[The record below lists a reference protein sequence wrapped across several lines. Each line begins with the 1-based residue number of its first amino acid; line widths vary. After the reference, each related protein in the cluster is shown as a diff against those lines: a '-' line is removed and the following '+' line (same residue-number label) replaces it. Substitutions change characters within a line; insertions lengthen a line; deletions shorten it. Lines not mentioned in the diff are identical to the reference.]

1 MSIFSFC
8 IDKVISMIF
17 IIFSLAFTIGI
28 GFREI
33 IYKVAYDED
42 IRFTYPITEVST
54 AIIVTLL
61 YIKFGLGI
69 NFVKFIIL
77 FSVLIISAIIDYKT
91 MYVYFEV
98 SLVGII
104 FGVIFGVVSIING
117 ESILSVL
124 ISVGI
129 PLVIIGLI
137 MLLSRKIDGMGSGD
151 LEVLLYTALYLRPL
165 QSVLTLILSIVLA
178 SIGVFIIFIVKR
190 KLKDIAFVPY
200 ITGGT
205 LLTVLFGNEMLGWY
219 MSLL

>member
-1 MSIFSFC
+1 
-8 IDKVISMIF
+8 MIF

-54 AIIVTLL
+54 AIIITLL
-61 YIKFGLGI
+61 YIKFGMGV
-69 NFVKFIIL
+69 NFVKFSIL

-91 MYVYFEV
+91 MFVYFEV
-98 SLVGII
+98 SLVGIVFGII
-104 FGVIFGVVSIING
+104 FGIVSIING

-137 MLLSRKIDGMGSGD
+137 MLLSHKIDGMGSGD
-151 LEVLLYTALYLRPL
+151 LEVFLYTALYLKPL
-165 QSVLTLILSIVLA
+165 QSVLTLILSMILGG
-178 SIGVFIIFIVKR
+178 IGVLIIFIVKR

-219 MSLL
+219 ISLL